1 MATTLEQILQ
11 DALALPDDKKL
22 TLAER
27 LVESVDANAA
37 EEFEA
42 KHVATA
48 VRRLE
53 EVQSGRVKL
62 IPGEQALQQVRKAL
76 EKEG

>member
-1 MATTLEQILQ
+1 LDQILQ
-11 DALALPDDKKL
+11 EALALPDDKKL

-27 LVESVDANAA
+27 LVESVGAGAA
-37 EEFEA
+37 AEFEA
-42 KHVATA
+42 KHIATV

-62 IPGEQALQQVRKAL
+62 IPGEEALRQVREAL
-76 EKEG
+76 EKGG